1 MALYPIE
8 LRRCVVRQQRE
19 ARMPGFSLDI
29 SQVFGGCLGEPGDLT
44 SARSTGGPFLASS
57 VFELGGPRQRPANQ
71 IKFKNRLLQRLSPCA
86 RGRWQAP

>member
-8 LRRCVVRQQRE
+8 LRRSWDRGVLCVVRQQRE

-29 SQVFGGCLGEPGDLT
+29 SQVFGGCLGKPGGLT

-57 VFELGGPRQRPANQ
+57 VFELGGPRRDPR
-71 IKFKNRLLQRLSPCA
+71 IR
-86 RGRWQAP
+86 